1 MGEEQQMLK
10 KQARLTET
18 LSDRKRRDGE
28 ERKEDENKCVK
39 EAREGDRRELL
50 KEKRLS
56 AEENM
61 THMEKQTR
69 ELEEERKREVESQLR
84 EELRERKGERKH
96 EEDMKIR
103 KLEDTERGEILGKM
117 RELEEMTIKM
127 ERQHAEKTA
136 MEKEERKRVEDTVG
150 KKKVKKIIL
159 EVWEFHFGSDESSES
174 DDSESEETPD
184 SDTAIVKT
192 TEKVEKENSSDE
204 MKDNSVG
211 VCQDSDTS
219 VIEEINM
226 KKDMVDKD
234 NTDNNVGK
242 EKTTQ
247 NNEKKEEGE
256 RKEGQSQD
264 TETYKTDGATE
275 SDELTL
281 TPGKG
286 SDSND
291 CESVKSNQVEEEDDQ
306 KDKGELESQEER
318 KEDRILPG
326 VEGETQH
333 PQEDQS
339 ETSKDFSIF
348 DVAEVKTQD
357 PDEDQPEKVKDSS
370 IFSAGAEVKQT
381 QCKDVSM
388 VTATESKT
396 LNPQKDQ
403 PAKYKEFS
411 VYSTGSRG
419 VAKVPQVLQVK
430 VSNKSE
436 SVQKKDG
443 NDKVTAPKTDAELLM
458 DKFERIAEEE
468 RIWPC
473 QKDRRDKDQAKEI
486 EGKRKE
492 EEVLSK
498 EEQRRLRNEK
508 ALQEHLDRVKNPEMT
523 GKQTRQP
530 QCKDYSIFTASGL
543 KSKDP
548 HDQQSAKCKDLS
560 IFSADAQTQQCKDV
574 SMVTATASRTLKAQ
588 EDNPAMCKAGG
599 KTQNSQTDQAAKVKG
614 EQDLTSGGIN
624 QEKTEIEV
632 LQRSRQEQLAKC
644 KDFSVFSTSSQGV
657 AKVPQFLQ
665 VKVSKKSESVQKKDG
680 NDKVTDPKTVAEL
693 IMDKYE
699 GMAEE
704 GRRGP
709 CQKDRRDKDQAKEI
723 EGKRK
728 EEVLSKEEQRRLR
741 NEKAL
746 QEHLDRVERTGK
758 QTRQRRLRNEK
769 ALQAHRNRVENQ
781 EGTGKQTRQP
791 QCKDYSIFT
800 ASGLKSKDPHDQQ
813 SAKCKDLSIF
823 SADAQTQQCKDVSMV
838 TATASRTL
846 KAQED
851 NPAMCKAGGKTQNT
865 QTDQAAKVKGEQDLT
880 SGGINQEKTEIEVL
894 QRSRQEQLAKC
905 KDFSVFST
913 SSQGVAKVPQFLQVK
928 VSKKSE
934 SVQKKDG
941 NDKVTDPK
949 TVAEL
954 IMDKYEGMAE
964 EGRRGPCQNDRR
976 DKDQAKEI
984 EGKRKEEEVL
994 SKEEQRRLRNE
1005 KALQEHL
1012 DRVERTGK
1020 QTRQRR
1026 LRNEKALQAHRNRVE
1041 NQEGTGKQ
1049 TRQPQ
1054 CKDYSIFTASGLKSK
1069 DPHDQQ
1075 SAKCKDVSMVTATAS
1090 RTLKAQEDNPA
1101 MCKAGGKTQNTQ
1113 TDQAAKVK
1121 GEQDLTSGGIN
1132 QEKTE
1137 IEVLQRSRQE
1147 QLAKCKEF
1155 SVFSTGS
1162 RGVAKVPQ
1170 VLQVKVSN
1178 KSESVQKKDGNDKV
1192 TAPKT
1197 DAELLM
1203 DKFERIAEEE
1213 RIWPCQKDRRDK
1225 DQAKEI
1231 EGKRKEEEVL
1241 SKEEQRRLR
1250 NEKALQEHLDRVKN
1264 PEMTGKQTRQPQC
1277 KDYSIFT
1284 ASGLKSKDP
1293 HDQQSTKCK
1302 DLSIFSADAQ
1312 TQQCKDVSM
1321 VTATASRTLKAQE
1334 DNPAMCK
1341 AGGKTQN
1348 NQTDQAAKVK
1358 GEQDL
1363 DIDTDWSE
1371 SDYDSDDVFLTD
1383 EIWQKRKEDYEKKR
1397 QNNDDTVT
1405 ALPNTDRIDG
1415 EISREKSG
1423 KINQEQMA
1431 AVEGKTQNPQTEQ
1444 PVKVKGENDL
1454 TSGGINQEKTEI
1466 EVLQRSRQE
1475 QLAKCKDFS
1484 VFSTSSQGVAKV
1496 PQVLQVKVSNKSE
1509 SVQKKDGNAKVTAPK
1524 TDAELLMDKFERMAE
1539 EERIW
1544 PCRKDRRD
1552 KDQAKEIEGKRKE
1565 EEVLSK
1571 EEQRRL
1577 RNEKALQEH
1586 LDRVKRTG
1594 KQTRQP
1600 QCKDYSIFT
1609 ASGLKSKDPHD
1620 QQSAKCKD
1628 FSVFSTSSQGVAK
1641 VPQFL
1646 QVKVSKKSEIVQKK
1660 DGNDKVTAPKTDAE
1674 LLMDKFE
1681 RMAEEERI
1689 WPCRKDRRDK
1699 DQAKEIE
1706 GKRKEEEVLS
1716 KEEQRRLRNEKALQE
1731 HLDRVENQEGTG
1743 KQTRQPQCKDYSI
1756 FTASGLKSKDP
1767 HDQQSA
1773 KCKDVSM
1780 VTATESKT
1788 LNPQKDQP
1796 AKSKAGKNRFAK
1808 FFKTLVCRKTKA

>member
-1 MGEEQQMLK
+1 MEVHSIGQGDLHVEVGLLRKEVDLLKQLVCMGEMRWIERQSLEMNREMVLKEVERDILERMKREEKKEHAKINQMKDEDLLLMDIRMREREREMEEERRRFMEKSERQKVEKQMALQKKRQEERDKWEISEKKRVEEWKEFYWKEEEENRKEDAWMKAERKVEEANRKVEEAKRKMEEAKRKVEEAKRMIEEAKRTVEEAKRKVEEAKRKMGEEQQMLK

-69 ELEEERKREVESQLR
+69 ELEEERKREVESQIR

-117 RELEEMTIKM
+117 RELEGMTIKM

-150 KKKVKKIIL
+150 KKKVKNIIL

-204 MKDNSVG
+204 KKDNSVG

-419 VAKVPQVLQVK
+419 MAKVHQVLQVK

-728 EEVLSKEEQRRLR
+728 EEEVLSKEEQRRLR

-913 SSQGVAKVPQFLQVK
+913 SSQGVAKVPQ
-928 VSKKSE
+928 
-934 SVQKKDG
+934 
-941 NDKVTDPK
+941 
-949 TVAEL
+949 
-954 IMDKYEGMAE
+954 
-964 EGRRGPCQNDRR
+964 
-976 DKDQAKEI
+976 
-984 EGKRKEEEVL
+984 
-994 SKEEQRRLRNE
+994 
-1005 KALQEHL
+1005 
-1012 DRVERTGK
+1012 
-1020 QTRQRR
+1020 
-1026 LRNEKALQAHRNRVE
+1026 
-1041 NQEGTGKQ
+1041 
-1049 TRQPQ
+1049 
-1054 CKDYSIFTASGLKSK
+1054 
-1069 DPHDQQ
+1069 
-1075 SAKCKDVSMVTATAS
+1075 
-1090 RTLKAQEDNPA
+1090 
-1101 MCKAGGKTQNTQ
+1101 
-1113 TDQAAKVK
+1113 
-1121 GEQDLTSGGIN
+1121 
-1132 QEKTE
+1132 
-1137 IEVLQRSRQE
+1137 
-1147 QLAKCKEF
+1147 
-1155 SVFSTGS
+1155 
-1162 RGVAKVPQ
+1162 

-1250 NEKALQEHLDRVKN
+1250 NEKAPYRN
-1264 PEMTGKQTRQPQC
+1264 TWTG
-1277 KDYSIFT
+1277 
-1284 ASGLKSKDP
+1284 
-1293 HDQQSTKCK
+1293 
-1302 DLSIFSADAQ
+1302 
-1312 TQQCKDVSM
+1312 
-1321 VTATASRTLKAQE
+1321 
-1334 DNPAMCK
+1334 
-1341 AGGKTQN
+1341 
-1348 NQTDQAAKVK
+1348 
-1358 GEQDL
+1358 
-1363 DIDTDWSE
+1363 
-1371 SDYDSDDVFLTD
+1371 
-1383 EIWQKRKEDYEKKR
+1383 
-1397 QNNDDTVT
+1397 
-1405 ALPNTDRIDG
+1405 
-1415 EISREKSG
+1415 
-1423 KINQEQMA
+1423 
-1431 AVEGKTQNPQTEQ
+1431 
-1444 PVKVKGENDL
+1444 
-1454 TSGGINQEKTEI
+1454 
-1466 EVLQRSRQE
+1466 
-1475 QLAKCKDFS
+1475 
-1484 VFSTSSQGVAKV
+1484 SQGVAKV

-1509 SVQKKDGNAKVTAPK
+1509 SVQKKDGNDKVTAPK
-1524 TDAELLMDKFERMAE
+1524 TEAELLMDKFERMAE

-1544 PCRKDRRD
+1544 PCQKDRRDKDQAKEIEGKRKEEEVLSKEEQRRLRNEKALQEHLDRQSRRGQGPPVLQVKVSNKSESVQKKDGNDKVTAPKTEAELLMDKFERMAEEERIWPCQKDRRD

-1586 LDRVKRTG
+1586 LDRVKN
-1594 KQTRQP
+1594 P
-1600 QCKDYSIFT
+1600 
-1609 ASGLKSKDPHD
+1609 
-1620 QQSAKCKD
+1620 
-1628 FSVFSTSSQGVAK
+1628 
-1641 VPQFL
+1641 
-1646 QVKVSKKSEIVQKK
+1646 
-1660 DGNDKVTAPKTDAE
+1660 
-1674 LLMDKFE
+1674 
-1681 RMAEEERI
+1681 
-1689 WPCRKDRRDK
+1689 
-1699 DQAKEIE
+1699 
-1706 GKRKEEEVLS
+1706 
-1716 KEEQRRLRNEKALQE
+1716 
-1731 HLDRVENQEGTG
+1731 EGTG

-1796 AKSKAGKNRFAK
+1796 AKCKGKDQGP
-1808 FFKTLVCRKTKA
+1808 VS

>member
-1075 SAKCKDVSMVTATAS
+1075 SAKCKDLSIFSADAQTQQCKDVSMVTATAS

-1264 PEMTGKQTRQPQC
+1264 PEMTGKQTRQPQ
-1277 KDYSIFT
+1277 
-1284 ASGLKSKDP
+1284 
-1293 HDQQSTKCK
+1293 
-1302 DLSIFSADAQ
+1302 
-1312 TQQCKDVSM
+1312 
-1321 VTATASRTLKAQE
+1321 
-1334 DNPAMCK
+1334 
-1341 AGGKTQN
+1341 
-1348 NQTDQAAKVK
+1348 
-1358 GEQDL
+1358 
-1363 DIDTDWSE
+1363 
-1371 SDYDSDDVFLTD
+1371 
-1383 EIWQKRKEDYEKKR
+1383 
-1397 QNNDDTVT
+1397 
-1405 ALPNTDRIDG
+1405 
-1415 EISREKSG
+1415 
-1423 KINQEQMA
+1423 
-1431 AVEGKTQNPQTEQ
+1431 
-1444 PVKVKGENDL
+1444 
-1454 TSGGINQEKTEI
+1454 
-1466 EVLQRSRQE
+1466 
-1475 QLAKCKDFS
+1475 CKDFS